1 LEVFD
6 TILRSRANNSL
17 KTFLFM
23 LLCDD
28 ELPGPAMRDAV
39 LLAVL
44 VEKVSPL
51 QAELRLEAAGCV
63 VNTGMND
70 LAVTAAGL
78 LPKGSVA
85 LDQHNGKRP
94 RTGAGKAF
102 CQCQPN
108 DASADYTKFKVFHW
122 RPDFV

>member
-1 LEVFD
+1 VLSD
-6 TILRSRANNSL
+6 
-17 KTFLFM
+17 
-23 LLCDD
+23 
-28 ELPGPAMRDAV
+28 

-44 VEKVSPL
+44 VEKVPPL
-51 QAELRLEAAGCV
+51 QTELRLEAARSV
-63 VNTGMND
+63 VNAGMND
-70 LAVTAAGL
+70 FAVTAAGL